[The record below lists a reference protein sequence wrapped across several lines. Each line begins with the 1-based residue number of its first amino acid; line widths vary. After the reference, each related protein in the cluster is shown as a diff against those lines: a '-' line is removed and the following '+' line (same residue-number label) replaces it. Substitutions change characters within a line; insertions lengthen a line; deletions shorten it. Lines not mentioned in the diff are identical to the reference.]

1 MNFDIIDQYESF
13 VTNNFIIKDKNQI
26 KLLKDVYSTWVNS
39 QKNSLI
45 FKKEKKSGAYIHGK
59 VGTGKTFLLNLI
71 CQFTKVGRKIHFN
84 HLMNE
89 IHNSIN
95 KKNKNE
101 KALEK
106 FVKKLSLD
114 VKILFID
121 ELHIFNIV
129 DALII
134 KKIFLLFKKYKIFVI
149 ISSNFHPN
157 ELYKNGLQRNDFL
170 PFIEYIFEKF
180 NIIEI
185 ANKNDYRRLAL
196 NQSKTY
202 FTPIN
207 KDTKNEF
214 NKLFERLVDTS
225 SLISKTIKTNSRSLV
240 IDSCSSNV
248 ALCSF
253 ELLCK
258 SNLGHQDYK
267 SISETFNLIFISD
280 IPQLS
285 DDKTDQCRRFIS
297 LIDMLYNQNCSVVLL
312 AQNPISSLCKIKSL
326 SKEFERTASRLYE
339 MTIIKQT
346 K

>member
-101 KALEK
+101 KTLEK

-121 ELHIFNIV
+121 ELHIFNIA
-129 DALII
+129 DALIVKKI
-134 KKIFLLFKKYKIFVI
+134 FDFFGKNKIFLLV
-149 ISSNFHPN
+149 SSNFQPN
-157 ELYKNGLQRNDFL
+157 ELYNQGLQREDFL
-170 PFIEYIFEKF
+170 PFINFI
-180 NIIEI
+180 
-185 ANKNDYRRLAL
+185 NKNFKLIKLNNSVDYRRFNL
-196 NQSKTY
+196 NQTKTY

-207 KDTKNEF
+207 DETKYEF
-214 NKLFERLVDTS
+214 KKLFNRFVDN
-225 SLISKTIKTNSRSLV
+225 SLLSSKTIKVKSRT
-240 IDSCSSNV
+240 ITIENCIANV

-253 ELLCK
+253 NSLCGK
-258 SNLGHQDYK
+258 NLAHEDYK
-267 SISETFNLIFISD
+267 EIASNFTLFFIEDVPQFNKE
-280 IPQLS
+280 LS
-285 DDKTDQCRRFIS
+285 DKCRRFIS
-297 LIDMLYNQNCSVVLL
+297 LIDMLYEQNCSTVIL
-312 AQNPISSLCKIKSL
+312 AEAPINAMCQINQL

-339 MTIIKQT
+339 MTIIKQI